1 MITLSHSRI
10 RLILYGLVLSNI
22 MAGVEGTIVATAR
35 PFIVEDLHRFDLTV
49 WIFVAYL
56 LAQTVATNL
65 WGKLSDLF
73 GRQRLYQLAIII
85 FILGSTVCGLA
96 NSMTMLIV
104 GRAIQGVGAGGL
116 FTLTMTIMGDILAPR
131 DRGKY
136 IGYMAGS
143 FAVATV
149 LGPLAGG
156 LIVDHYS
163 WRWIFF
169 LMPPFGAISL
179 AMSFFTLRL
188 PFARRPHR
196 IDYLGALTMT
206 IWVTSIMLYL
216 TFGEQDGWASPKM
229 LLALGI
235 FVVALA
241 AFIWIEGR
249 AEEPILPLHLF
260 RERLFTTVVTTHFV
274 VGTVLTSVSIMAP
287 LFLQIVG
294 GSTATRSGLLT
305 VPLTIGMLL
314 TSVISG
320 RRIST
325 TGKYRIYP
333 IVGTGMMVA
342 AAVGLATMGTN
353 TGRTLPAIYM
363 FVFGMG
369 MGNTMQTI
377 TVAVQNRVRHE
388 DLGVATSATGFFR
401 GLGQTAGSAVY
412 SAILVGRLD
421 HWLPKLVPDGSLVNS
436 ASLRDSPRQ
445 ILEMPEAVRTGIVE
459 SFSRSLHVV
468 FLAGIPACVIAFI
481 LAWRVPE
488 FPLRSNFTPSPDD
501 ETPDDETT
509 IDGDTAFEPAPVS
522 VH

>member
-1 MITLSHSRI
+1 MITLSHNRI

-73 GRQRLYQLAIII
+73 GRQRLYQLSIIT
-85 FILGSTVCGLA
+85 FICGSTVCGLA
-96 NSMTMLIV
+96 TSMNMLIA

-136 IGYMAGS
+136 IGYMAGA

-149 LGPLAGG
+149 LGPLVGG

-163 WRWIFF
+163 WRFIFF

-188 PFARRPHR
+188 PFARRAHR

-216 TFGEQDGWASPKM
+216 TFGEKDGWASPKM
-229 LLALGI
+229 LLALGT
-235 FVVALA
+235 FAVGLA
-241 AFIWIEGR
+241 TFIWVESR
-249 AEEPILPLHLF
+249 AAEPILPLHLF

-305 VPLTIGMLL
+305 VPLTIGMLT

-333 IVGTGMMVA
+333 IVGTGMMVCA
-342 AAVGLATMGTN
+342 AIGLATMGTT
-353 TGRTLPAIYM
+353 TGRALPAAYM
-363 FVFGMG
+363 FIFGMG

-421 HWLPKLVPDGSLVNS
+421 HWLPRLVPDGALVNS

-445 ILEMPEAVRTGIVE
+445 ILEMPDAVRIGIVD

-488 FPLRSNFTPSPDD
+488 FPLRSNFTPAPDD
-501 ETPDDETT
+501 DAVAGGESPLEVTPV
-509 IDGDTAFEPAPVS
+509 G
-522 VH
+522 VHA

>member
-1 MITLSHSRI
+1 MIELSHNRI

-35 PFIVEDLHRFDLTV
+35 PFIVADLHRFDLTV

-73 GRQRLYQLAIII
+73 GRQRLYQLSIVI
-85 FILGSTVCGLA
+85 FMCGSTVCGLA
-96 NSMTMLIV
+96 TSMSMLIV
-104 GRAIQGVGAGGL
+104 GRTIQGVGAGGL

-136 IGYMAGS
+136 VGYMAGA

-149 LGPLAGG
+149 LGPLVGG

-188 PFARRPHR
+188 PFARRAQR

-206 IWVTSIMLYL
+206 IWVTAIMLYL
-216 TFGEQDGWASPKM
+216 TFGEKDGWASPKM
-229 LLALGI
+229 LI
-235 FVVALA
+235 ALA
-241 AFIWIEGR
+241 TFAIGLATFLWVETR
-249 AEEPILPLHLF
+249 AAEPILPLHLF
-260 RERLFTTVVTTHFV
+260 RERLFTIVVTTHFV

-294 GSTATRSGLLT
+294 GANATRSGLLT
-305 VPLTIGMLL
+305 VPLTIGMLT

-333 IVGTGMMVA
+333 IVGTGMMVFA
-342 AAVGLATMGTN
+342 ATALATMGTN
-353 TGRTLPAIYM
+353 TGKALPAAYM
-363 FVFGMG
+363 FIFGMG

-377 TVAVQNRVRHE
+377 TVAVQNRVRHQ

-421 HWLPKLVPDGSLVNS
+421 HWLPRLVPDGALVNS

-445 ILEMPEAVRTGIVE
+445 ILEMPDPVRIGIVE

-488 FPLRSNFTPSPDD
+488 FPLRSNFTPAAPGDAARDD
-501 ETPDDETT
+501 AVADDDAVAATPV
-509 IDGDTAFEPAPVS
+509 G
-522 VH
+522 VHA

>member
-1 MITLSHSRI
+1 MITLSHNRI

-73 GRQRLYQLAIII
+73 GRQRLYQLSIVI
-85 FILGSTVCGLA
+85 FIIGSTVCGLA
-96 NSMTMLIV
+96 NSMSTLIV

-136 IGYMAGS
+136 VGYMAGA

-149 LGPLAGG
+149 LGPLVGG

-188 PFARRPHR
+188 PFAKRAHR
-196 IDYLGALTMT
+196 IDYLGAFTMT
-206 IWVTSIMLYL
+206 IWVTAIMLYL
-216 TFGEQDGWASPKM
+216 TFGEKDGWASPKM
-229 LLALGI
+229 LLALAIAMVG
-235 FVVALA
+235 LA
-241 AFIWIEGR
+241 VFIWVEGR

-260 RERLFTTVVTTHFV
+260 RERLFSIVVTTHFV

-294 GSTATRSGLLT
+294 GANATRSGLLT
-305 VPLTIGMLL
+305 VPLTIGMLF

-333 IVGTGMMVA
+333 IVGTAMMVVA
-342 AAVGLATMGTN
+342 ATGLATMGTT
-353 TGRTLPAIYM
+353 TGRVLPALYM

-421 HWLPKLVPDGSLVNS
+421 HWLPKLVPDGALVDS

-445 ILEMPEAVRTGIVE
+445 ILEMPDPVRIGIVE

-488 FPLRSNFTPSPDD
+488 FPLRSSHT
-501 ETPDDETT
+501 
-509 IDGDTAFEPAPVS
+509 PAPDTDHPSEDDRLDDAVEIAPVG
-522 VH
+522 VHA

>member
-1 MITLSHSRI
+1 MITLSHKRI
-10 RLILYGLVLSNI
+10 RLVLYGLVLSNI

-73 GRQRLYQLAIII
+73 GRQRLYQLAIVV

-96 NSMTMLIV
+96 TSMSMLIV
-104 GRAIQGVGAGGL
+104 GRAVQGVGAGGL

-136 IGYMAGS
+136 VGYMAGA
-143 FAVATV
+143 FAIATV
-149 LGPLAGG
+149 LGPLVGG
-156 LIVDHYS
+156 LVVDHHS

-169 LMPPFGAISL
+169 LMLPFGAISL

-188 PFARRPHR
+188 PFARRAHR
-196 IDYLGALTMT
+196 IDYLGALTMA
-206 IWVTSIMLYL
+206 IWVTAIMLYL
-216 TFGEQDGWASPKM
+216 SFGETDGWSSPKM
-229 LLALGI
+229 LLALTIAVLGLVA
-235 FVVALA
+235 FVVV
-241 AFIWIEGR
+241 ERR
-249 AEEPILPLHLF
+249 ATEPILPLHLF
-260 RERLFTTVVTTHFV
+260 HDRLFRTVVTTHFV
-274 VGTVLTSVSIMAP
+274 VGTVLTSVSIMTP

-294 GSTATRSGLLT
+294 GSNATRSGLLT
-305 VPLTIGMLL
+305 VPLTMGMLL
-314 TSVISG
+314 TSVTSG

-333 IVGTGMMVA
+333 IIGTAMMVA
-342 AAVGLATMGTN
+342 AASAMATMGTS
-353 TGRTLPAIYM
+353 TGLVLPAIYM

-412 SAILVGRLD
+412 SAILVARLD
-421 HWLPKLVPDGSLVNS
+421 HWLPRLVPDGALVDS

-445 ILEMPEAVRTGIVE
+445 ILEMPDAVRAGIVE

-468 FLAGIPACVIAFI
+468 FLAGIPACVLAFV
-481 LAWRVPE
+481 LALRVPE
-488 FPLRSNFTPSPDD
+488 YPLRSALTPTTDPD
-501 ETPDDETT
+501 PDAATE
-509 IDGDTAFEPAPVS
+509 AEPDAEPVG
-522 VH
+522 VHA

>member
-1 MITLSHSRI
+1 
-10 RLILYGLVLSNI
+10 

-35 PFIVEDLHRFDLTV
+35 PFIVADLHRFDLTV

-56 LAQTVATNL
+56 LTQTVATNL

-73 GRQRLYQLAIII
+73 GRQRLYQLSIII
-85 FILGSTVCGLA
+85 FMCGSTVCGLA
-96 NSMTMLIV
+96 TSMTMLIF

-136 IGYMAGS
+136 VGYMAGA

-149 LGPLAGG
+149 LGPLVGG
-156 LIVDHYS
+156 FIVDHYS
-163 WRWIFF
+163 WRFIFF
-169 LMPPFGAISL
+169 LMPPFGAVSF

-188 PFARRPHR
+188 TFARREHR
-196 IDYLGALTMT
+196 IDYLGAFTMT
-206 IWVTSIMLYL
+206 VWVTGIMLYL
-216 TFGEQDGWASPKM
+216 SFGEQDGWVSPKM
-229 LLALGI
+229 LLALI
-235 FVVALA
+235 IAVVALG
-241 AFIWIEGR
+241 AFLWAERR

-260 RERLFTTVVTTHFV
+260 RERLFTTVVATHFM

-294 GSTATRSGLLT
+294 GSSATRSGLLT
-305 VPLTIGMLL
+305 IPLTIGMLL

-333 IVGTGMMVA
+333 IVGTTMMVLA
-342 AAVGLATMGTN
+342 AIGLATMGTN
-353 TGRTLPAIYM
+353 TGRLLPATYM
-363 FVFGMG
+363 FVFGLG

-421 HWLPKLVPDGSLVNS
+421 HWLPRLVPDGSLVNS
-436 ASLRDSPRQ
+436 AALRDSPRQ

-488 FPLRSNFTPSPDD
+488 YPLRSAHHPSAEDDAALGGDGAFAATPV
-501 ETPDDETT
+501 
-509 IDGDTAFEPAPVS
+509 G

>member
-35 PFIVEDLHRFDLTV
+35 PFIVADLHRFDLTV

-73 GRQRLYQLAIII
+73 GRQRLYQLSIVI
-85 FILGSTVCGLA
+85 FICGSTVCGLA
-96 NSMTMLIV
+96 TSMNMLIL

-116 FTLTMTIMGDILAPR
+116 FTLTMTIMGDILEPR

-136 IGYMAGS
+136 IGYMAGA
-143 FAVATV
+143 FAIATV
-149 LGPLAGG
+149 AGPLVGG
-156 LIVDHYS
+156 FIVDHYS
-163 WRWIFF
+163 WRFIFM
-169 LMPPFGAISL
+169 LMPPFGVVSL

-188 PFARRPHR
+188 PFARRAHR
-196 IDYLGALTMT
+196 IDYLGAFTMT
-206 IWVTSIMLYL
+206 VWVTAVMLYL
-216 TFGEQDGWASPKM
+216 SFGEQDGWASPKM
-229 LLALGI
+229 LFALVI

-241 AFIWIEGR
+241 TFVWAEAR

-260 RERLFTTVVTTHFV
+260 RERLFTTVVATHFM

-294 GSTATRSGLLT
+294 GSSATRSGLLT
-305 VPLTIGMLL
+305 IPLTIGLLL

-333 IVGTGMMVA
+333 IVGTAMMVLA
-342 AAVGLATMGTN
+342 AIGLATMGTN
-353 TGRTLPAIYM
+353 TGHLQPALYM
-363 FVFGMG
+363 FVFGLG
-369 MGNTMQTI
+369 MGNSMQTI

-421 HWLPKLVPDGSLVNS
+421 HWLPRLVPDGSLVNS
-436 ASLRDSPRQ
+436 AALRDSPRQ
-445 ILEMPEAVRTGIVE
+445 ILEMPDAVRIGIVE

-468 FLAGIPACVIAFI
+468 FLAGIPACAIAFI
-481 LAWRVPE
+481 LAWRIPE
-488 FPLRSNFTPSPDD
+488 YPLRSAHHKSTDDGTTLGDDSAFDVTPV
-501 ETPDDETT
+501 
-509 IDGDTAFEPAPVS
+509 G

>member
-10 RLILYGLVLSNI
+10 RLIVYGLVLSNI

-35 PFIVEDLHRFDLTV
+35 PFIVADLHRFDLTV

-56 LAQTVATNL
+56 LTQTVATNL

-73 GRQRLYQLAIII
+73 GRQRLYQLSIVI
-85 FILGSTVCGLA
+85 FMSGSTVCGLA
-96 NSMTMLIV
+96 TSMNMLIV
-104 GRAIQGVGAGGL
+104 GRAIQGVGAGGV
-116 FTLTMTIMGDILAPR
+116 FTLTMTIMGDILSPR

-136 IGYMAGS
+136 VGYMAGA

-149 LGPLAGG
+149 LGPLVGG
-156 LIVDHYS
+156 TIVDHYS

-169 LMPPFGAISL
+169 LMPPFGMVSL
-179 AMSFFTLRL
+179 GMSFFTLRL
-188 PFARRPHR
+188 PFAKRPHR
-196 IDYLGALTMT
+196 IDYLGALTMA
-206 IWVTSIMLYL
+206 IWVTAIMLYL
-216 TFGEQDGWASPKM
+216 SFGEQDGWASPKM
-229 LLALGI
+229 LLAFGV

-241 AFIWIEGR
+241 TFIWVEGR
-249 AEEPILPLHLF
+249 AAEPILPLHLF
-260 RERLFTTVVTTHFV
+260 RERLFTTVVATHFV

-294 GSTATRSGLLT
+294 GSSATRSGLLT
-305 VPLTIGMLL
+305 IPLTIGMLL

-325 TGKYRIYP
+325 TGKYRVYP
-333 IVGTGMMVA
+333 IVGTTMMVI
-342 AAVGLATMGTN
+342 AAVGLATIGTT
-353 TGRTLPAIYM
+353 TGRTLPALYM
-363 FVFGMG
+363 FLFGMG

-421 HWLPKLVPDGSLVNS
+421 HWLPRLVPDSALVNS

-445 ILEMPEAVRTGIVE
+445 ILEMPDAVRVGIVE

-468 FLAGIPACVIAFI
+468 FLAGIPACVIAFV
-481 LAWRVPE
+481 LAWRIPE
-488 FPLRSNFTPSPDD
+488 YPLRSSQSSHA
-501 ETPDDETT
+501 
-509 IDGDTAFEPAPVS
+509 DGDTLADSDTALDAVPVP

>member
-1 MITLSHSRI
+1 MITLSHKRI

-73 GRQRLYQLAIII
+73 GRQRLYQLAIVI
-85 FILGSTVCGLA
+85 FICGSTVCGLA
-96 NSMTMLIV
+96 NSMSMLIV

-136 IGYMAGS
+136 VGYMAGA

-149 LGPLAGG
+149 LGPLVGG
-156 LIVDHYS
+156 VIVDNYS

-169 LMPPFGAISL
+169 LMPPFGAVSL

-188 PFARRPHR
+188 PFARRAHH
-196 IDYLGALTMT
+196 IDYLGALLMT
-206 IWVTSIMLYL
+206 IWVTAIMLYL
-216 TFGEQDGWASPKM
+216 SFGEKDGWASPKM
-229 LLALGI
+229 LLALVVAAVGLVAFI
-235 FVVALA
+235 FVERRA
-241 AFIWIEGR
+241 A
-249 AEEPILPLHLF
+249 EPILPLHLF
-260 RERLFTTVVTTHFV
+260 RERLFGIVVTTHFV

-294 GSTATRSGLLT
+294 GANATRSGLLT
-305 VPLTIGMLL
+305 VPLTFGMLL

-333 IVGTGMMVA
+333 IVGTAMMVLA
-342 AAVGLATMGTN
+342 ASGLATMGTA
-353 TGRTLPAIYM
+353 TGRVLPATYM

-412 SAILVGRLD
+412 SAILVARLD
-421 HWLPKLVPDGSLVNS
+421 HWLPRLVPDGALVDS
-436 ASLRDSPRQ
+436 SSLRDSPRQ
-445 ILEMPEAVRTGIVE
+445 ILELPDAVRTGIVD

-481 LAWRVPE
+481 LALWVPE
-488 FPLRSNFTPSPDD
+488 FPLRSAHAPAADHDRTDDAATADATPV
-501 ETPDDETT
+501 
-509 IDGDTAFEPAPVS
+509 G
-522 VH
+522 VHA